1 MYIYKIEIKN
11 FRGIKHLVW
20 KPNKETNIIIGEN
33 GSGKS
38 TLGSALD
45 YLLNPYINWYNRTL
59 TEMEYYNR
67 NMENEI
73 LIEVWF
79 KDLKEFIIDDG
90 DLYFEHIN
98 KKDEVSNDGKDIVL
112 ITRFTADK
120 NGEVTH
126 SIISNGSEHIFRQKY
141 KGLIDYKYIA
151 SERDPLKELSFKKNS
166 TLYQL
171 FEHEKINLTLTE
183 IIEKFNTESSNK
195 LMENDSFN
203 SQILRLHENFS
214 KFNLIK
220 SHENSI
226 KVEATEL
233 NEMKAIQSFS
243 LVSQGNNSDVH
254 IPIKY
259 QSRGIKNL
267 MLLLSLQDINNKVR
281 ILFLEEPEQN
291 LEPFMQKRI
300 IKKFQ
305 ESENGQIFITTH
317 SADVCKMYS
326 FRDIFLMKEGK
337 IINMPNLEK
346 IDNSNKFNKHIER
359 YKKRELVSGL
369 FSKGILLVEGP
380 SEM

>member
-98 KKDEVSNDGKDIVL
+98 KNDEVSNDGKDIIL

-120 NGEVTH
+120 NGDVTH

-151 SERDPLKELSFKKNS
+151 SERDPLKELSLKK
-166 TLYQL
+166 
-171 FEHEKINLTLTE
+171 
-183 IIEKFNTESSNK
+183 
-195 LMENDSFN
+195 
-203 SQILRLHENFS
+203 ILRYINY
-214 KFNLIK
+214 
-220 SHENSI
+220 
-226 KVEATEL
+226 L
-233 NEMKAIQSFS
+233 NMK
-243 LVSQGNNSDVH
+243 
-254 IPIKY
+254 K
-259 QSRGIKNL
+259 
-267 MLLLSLQDINNKVR
+267 
-281 ILFLEEPEQN
+281 
-291 LEPFMQKRI
+291 
-300 IKKFQ
+300 
-305 ESENGQIFITTH
+305 
-317 SADVCKMYS
+317 
-326 FRDIFLMKEGK
+326 
-337 IINMPNLEK
+337 
-346 IDNSNKFNKHIER
+346 
-359 YKKRELVSGL
+359 
-369 FSKGILLVEGP
+369 
-380 SEM
+380 